1 MRRSL
6 TVTICAATL
15 ALAACSSTTNA
26 ALNQPAKTTATSK
39 AAAPTTHTAAAM
51 PSTSTAAT
59 TPAPAPTTATS
70 DSNAT
75 LPNLVGQG
83 LVAAQNSA
91 QAAGFT
97 NVTSHDALS
106 SGRVQII
113 DSNWKVCSQSP
124 TPGTSPV
131 STTVDLGVVKTDE
144 TCPGAAGA
152 AQPQSAASGTV
163 TYVVTGSTADV
174 QYGPAGSNNQGQV
187 PMNVTKPLGSPVYYS
202 ITAQLQG
209 GGQVACKL
217 EVNGKA
223 ISSSTASGGYNIAT
237 CEISQDP
244 LSGNWTDT
252 NQG

>member
-1 MRRSL
+1 MRRSR
-6 TVTICAATL
+6 TVTIFAATL

-26 ALNQPAKTTATSK
+26 ALNQPAKTTATSE
-39 AAAPTTHTAAAM
+39 AAAPTVPAVATT
-51 PSTSTAAT
+51 PSTSA
-59 TPAPAPTTATS
+59 APTTATPGPSTATS
-70 DSNAT
+70 DSNPT

-83 LVAAQNSA
+83 LVGAQNSA
-91 QAAGFT
+91 KAAGFT
-97 NVTSHDALS
+97 NLTSHDALS

-113 DSNWKVCSQSP
+113 DSNWKVCTQSP
-124 TPGTSPV
+124 APGPSPV
-131 STTVDLGVVKTDE
+131 STTVDFGVVKTDE
-144 TCPGAAGA
+144 TCPGAPGA
-152 AQPQSAASGTV
+152 AQPQPAASGTV
-163 TYVVTGSTADV
+163 TYVVTGSSADV
-174 QYGPAGSNNQGQV
+174 QYGPAGTNTQGQV
-187 PMNVTKPLGSPVYYS
+187 PMNVTKPLGSPIYYS

-209 GGQVACKL
+209 SGQVACKL

>member
-6 TVTICAATL
+6 TITICAATL

-26 ALNQPAKTTATSK
+26 ALNQPAKTSATSK
-39 AAAPTTHTAAAM
+39 AAAPVTHAAAA
-51 PSTSTAAT
+51 TSSISAAPTST
-59 TPAPAPTTATS
+59 TPAPSTATS

-83 LVAAQNSA
+83 LVDAQNSA
-91 QAAGFT
+91 QTAGFAD
-97 NVTSHDALS
+97 VTSHDATS

-113 DSNWKVCSQSP
+113 DSNWKVCTQSP
-124 TPGTSPV
+124 APGTNPV
-131 STTVDLGVVKTDE
+131 NTPVDLGVVKTDE

-152 AQPQSAASGTV
+152 AQPQSAAAGTV

-174 QYGPAGSNNQGQV
+174 QYGPAGSNDQGQV

-217 EVNGKA
+217 EVNGKT